1 MFRIT
6 FRIISRIVFCEKKRV
21 VAGKVPSS
29 GFLAANG
36 LKMAPCGVLRHQKNA
51 FSPAVR
57 HLPPTTYKK
66 CESFRASAAKPQVAH
81 EASHE
86 ASHQVARRSRAGFHP
101 RLRPRSHAIRTRRW
115 RTRQGSAT
123 ASASCPRTF
132 SPDRILQPSQALRVL
147 FRKQHNSQQ
156 HLQRGVA

>member
-29 GFLAANG
+29 GFLAAKW
-36 LKMAPCGVLRHQKNA
+36 LEKCPCRGFRLRKQA
-51 FSPAVR
+51 IFPDERPFPA
-57 HLPPTTYKK
+57 TTYKK